1 MRIVDFHCDALS
13 KLLMDEDLNFKGNKP
28 DALDVTYDRLQDSGT
43 LLQAFAVYISSKR
56 ADEGEIDPI
65 LESID
70 LLYEKVLTLP
80 DMRLVRSA
88 ADLDACIQDGK
99 TGALL
104 TLEGIK
110 GLQGRLSMLR
120 ILYRLGVRAAGFT
133 WNDANWSAD
142 GVKEP
147 RGGGLTA
154 KGAEFVQAC
163 NELGI
168 IIDVSHMSERAFW
181 DTAAMSSKPFIASHS
196 NAQALCAHPR
206 NLTDLQIRAIIEC
219 GGLIGITYVPYF
231 VRSEGQATIDDVLL
245 HVEHICSL
253 GGENHLMLGSD
264 FDGIEQYV
272 ESLTHP
278 GQVERLRDAMI
289 KRFSEELTERIMSGN
304 AIAFL
309 RKQLPSV

>member
-13 KLLMDEDLNFKGNKP
+13 KLLRDEELTFEGNKP
-28 DALDVTYDRLQDSGT
+28 GALDVTYGKLRESGT
-43 LLQAFAVYISSKR
+43 LLQAFAVYISTSR
-56 ADEGEIDPI
+56 ADEQQIDPI

-70 LLYEKVLTLP
+70 LFYEKVLTLP

-88 ADLDACIQDGK
+88 ADLEACIADGK

-104 TLEGIK
+104 SLEGIK
-110 GLQGRLSMLR
+110 GLQGRESMLR

-142 GVKEP
+142 GVMEP

-154 KGAEFVQAC
+154 KGAEFVRAC

-181 DTAAMSSKPFIASHS
+181 DTAGLSSKPIIASHS

-231 VRSEGQATIDDVLL
+231 VRSDGGATIDDVLA
-245 HVEHICSL
+245 HIDHICSL

-264 FDGIEQYV
+264 FDGIERYV

-278 GQVERLRDAMI
+278 GQVEMLREAMLR
-289 KRFSEELTERIMSGN
+289 RFSEPLTERILSGN
-304 AIAFL
+304 AVAFL
-309 RKQLPSV
+309 KNNLPAE

>member
-13 KLLMDEDLNFKGNKP
+13 KLLKDDELSFEGNKP
-28 DALDVTYDRLQDSGT
+28 GVLDVTYGRLRESGT
-43 LLQAFAVYISSKR
+43 LLQTFAVYISSKSPGER
-56 ADEGEIDPI
+56 EIDPI
-65 LESID
+65 LENID
-70 LLYEKVLTLP
+70 LLYEKVLSLP

-88 ADLDACIQDGK
+88 SDLEACMHDGK

-104 TLEGIK
+104 SLEGIK
-110 GLQGRLSMLR
+110 GLQGRTSMLR
-120 ILYRLGVRAAGFT
+120 ILHRLGVRAAGFT
-133 WNDANWSAD
+133 WNDANWAAD
-142 GVKEP
+142 GVMEP

-154 KGAEFVQAC
+154 AGAKFVRAC

-181 DTAAMSSKPFIASHS
+181 DTAALSSKPFIASHS
-196 NAQALCAHPR
+196 NAQALCNHPR
-206 NLTDLQIRAIIEC
+206 NLTDLQIKAIIEC

-231 VRSEGQATIDDVLL
+231 VRSDGIATIDDVLA

-264 FDGIEQYV
+264 FDGIESYV

-278 GQVERLRDAMI
+278 GQVERLRNAI
-289 KRFSEELTERIMSGN
+289 LKRFSETQTERIMAGN
-304 AIAFL
+304 AVDFL
-309 RKQLPSV
+309 RKQLPTI